1 MTRTLPVTEARQR
14 LPALVSRM
22 RRLLDRVIITRNGKP
37 EAVMLSF
44 DEFESWIE
52 TLELLSNPAT
62 ANGIREGLKDLAAGR
77 RRTADE
83 VFGERPRGVRTK
95 N

>member
-22 RRLLDRVIITRNGKP
+22 RRLLDRVVITRNGKP

-44 DEFESWIE
+44 DEFESWVE
-52 TLELLSNPAT
+52 TLELLSNPES

-77 RRTADE
+77 RRSFVE
-83 VFGERPRGVRTK
+83 VFGEKPRGTRAK
-95 N
+95 H